1 MISSTPYDAP
11 PGFFW
16 TPLNPRARFFHGMKF
31 KAKLFRYPGPG
42 GWTWR
47 DKKYGTLP
55 PVSKAVRGDKGDGDT
70 VTIELRVATR

>member
-1 MISSTPYDAP
+1 LGEADVLSPWRAVQRPSPAEPY
-11 PGFFW
+11 GI
-16 TPLNPRARFFHGMKF
+16 RF